1 MGEGTEVFNL
11 EINVGPALFWT
22 EQEEQQCLDMWQD
35 FQKFSKSTLAMANKC
50 ASMLVCHGMV
60 GHTPRMPELFLLL
73 KAYRCDGEMKFP
85 QNER

>member
-1 MGEGTEVFNL
+1 
-11 EINVGPALFWT
+11 
-22 EQEEQQCLDMWQD
+22 
-35 FQKFSKSTLAMANKC
+35 MANKC